1 MAAPWLADLIV
12 GPYDP
17 RLDRVYNKLDK
28 KQMLE
33 AASDAP
39 ILISRDG
46 AIATVTFNNPEKR
59 NAFNKPMWA
68 ALRDAMDALSADDDL
83 RCVIL
88 RGAGDEAFA
97 AGADISEF
105 ETERANPGQALA
117 YDQLLNQ
124 ALTAIYDCRHPTVA
138 MIHGACMGGG
148 LQIAIQCDI
157 RISGESGKFGAP
169 IKVLGLAMPSA
180 EIESIMRV
188 TGPAAMMEI
197 LLEGKVLA
205 AEEAY
210 TKGIVSRIVPDE
222 GLEAEA
228 QATAKRIAQG
238 APLTARWH
246 KQFIHNRLAMS
257 NLTNEEV
264 KGGYFYFDTDD
275 FKEGVDAFLNKRRP
289 AFKGK

>member
-1 MAAPWLADLIV
+1 MP
-12 GPYDP
+12 
-17 RLDRVYNKLDK
+17 
-28 KQMLE
+28 E
-33 AASDAP
+33 AASAEP

-46 AIATVTFNNPEKR
+46 AIATVIFNNPEKR

-68 ALRDAMDALSADDDL
+68 ALRDRMNELSADDEL
-83 RCVIL
+83 RCVII
-88 RGAGDEAFA
+88 RGAGTEAFA

-105 ETERANPGQALA
+105 ESERANPDQARAYDELLRQALHS
-117 YDQLLNQ
+117 
-124 ALTAIYDCRHPTVA
+124 IYECRHPTVA

-157 RISGESGKFGAP
+157 RIAGVGGKFGAP
-169 IKVLGLAMPSA
+169 IKILGLAMPSE

-197 LLEGKVLA
+197 LLEGKVLG

-210 TKGIVSRIVPDE
+210 AKGLVSRIVADE
-222 GLEAEA
+222 DLAGEAL
-228 QATAKRIAQG
+228 ATAKRIAQG

-246 KQFIHNRLAMS
+246 KKFIHNRLAMS
-257 NLTNEEV
+257 NLTAEEV
-264 KGGYFYFDTDD
+264 EGGYFYFDTAD

-289 AFKGK
+289 EFKGR

>member
-1 MAAPWLADLIV
+1 MPQADQ
-12 GPYDP
+12 
-17 RLDRVYNKLDK
+17 N
-28 KQMLE
+28 
-33 AASDAP
+33 AP
-39 ILISRDG
+39 ILVSRDG
-46 AIATVTFNNPEKR
+46 AIATVSFNNPEKR
-59 NAFNKPMWA
+59 NAFNKPMWV
-68 ALRDAMDALSADDDL
+68 ALRDAMNELSADDDL

-88 RGAGDEAFA
+88 RGAGEEAFA

-105 ETERANPGQALA
+105 ESERSNQNQAQA
-117 YDQLLNQ
+117 YDQMLNQ
-124 ALTAIYDCRHPTVA
+124 ALSAIYDCRHPTVA

-169 IKVLGLAMPSA
+169 IKILGLAMPSA
-180 EIESIMRV
+180 EIESILRV
-188 TGPAAMMEI
+188 TGPAAMMEL
-197 LLEGKVLA
+197 LLEGKVMGA
-205 AEEAY
+205 DEAY
-210 TKGIVSRIVPDE
+210 TKGVVSRVVPDE
-222 GLEAEA
+222 GLAAEA

-246 KQFIHNRLAMS
+246 KKFIHNRLETS

-264 KGGYFYFDTDD
+264 KGGYFYFDTED